1 MTHQSGKTIRADEAR
16 QKFRVEGD
24 GIVWAVL
31 DTGIHRDHVHFA
43 KHQNLILPAPLHHAD
58 FSAPEL
64 PKDLHEQE
72 ALVDFLGYGTFTAG
86 IICGESF
93 DGAAGQPHVG
103 IAPKCK
109 VVSIKIFDEN
119 GATSEYQ
126 VLAALE
132 WIRSTN
138 RDHAKPLIHGLM
150 MHAGLQQD
158 VRSYACGQTPICEAV
173 NELMRSGTVVVV
185 PAGNNGYRD
194 VGNLP
199 QAFFASIT
207 DPGNAELAITVG
219 STHGTLP
226 HEYGASYFSSR
237 GPTLDGRLKPDIL
250 APGEK
255 ITSCWI
261 EPAPSSSQ
269 GSAATAL
276 TEPPPTSYQRLDGTF
291 IAAAHVSGAVALL
304 LSARPQLIGRPLEVK
319 QLLMKTATNLKRVPW
334 AQGSGLVDAFALIA
348 EARTPVK
355 LTRAAAA
362 RRASAPARHP
372 DSPRTAGS
380 TEKVGF
386 AEAITPDTPR
396 APGMVAKDGKRFV
409 VGISYPGT
417 HRKLIS
423 DVVFKLRPAAK
434 LKREQILF
442 DLFHEAE
449 FARPD
454 LGKYLPRLYE
464 TQCELVVVFLGG
476 DYRRSKWCGLEWEVI
491 RDVIKRGGGDN
502 IMPMRLDLEE
512 IPGLQWTDGY
522 MDVSD
527 RDPEEVAAKIL
538 ERLELNRAAA
548 GR

>member
-16 QKFRVEGD
+16 RKFRVEGD
-24 GIVWAVL
+24 RIVWAVL

-43 KHQNLILPAPLHHAD
+43 KHQNLILPPPLHHAD

-64 PKDLHEQE
+64 PEDLHEQE
-72 ALVDFLGYGTFTAG
+72 ALVDLLGYGTFTAG

-93 DGAAGQPHVG
+93 DAAAGQPHVG

-119 GATSEYQ
+119 SATSEYH

-138 RDHAKPLIHGLM
+138 RRHAKPLIHGLI

-158 VRSYACGQTPICEAV
+158 VRNYACGQTPVCEAV
-173 NELMRSGTVVVV
+173 NEVVRSGTVVVV
-185 PAGNNGYRD
+185 PAGNNGYRAD
-194 VGNLP
+194 GNTP
-199 QAFFASIT
+199 QAIFFASIT

-219 STHGTLP
+219 STHRTLP
-226 HEYGASYFSSR
+226 REYGASYFSSR
-237 GPTLDGRLKPDIL
+237 GPTMDGRLKPDIL

-255 ITSCWI
+255 VTSCWI
-261 EPAPSSSQ
+261 EPAPSSSRR
-269 GSAATAL
+269 SATTPA
-276 TEPPPTSYQRLDGTF
+276 EPAPASYQCLDGTF

-304 LSARPQLIGRPLEVK
+304 LSARPQLIGGPLEVK
-319 QLLMKTATNLKRVPW
+319 QLLMKTATDLKRVPW
-334 AQGSGLVDAFALIA
+334 VQGSGLIDAFALIA
-348 EARTPVK
+348 EARKPVK
-355 LTRAAAA
+355 STRAAAA
-362 RRASAPARHP
+362 RRAPAPARHP
-372 DSPRTAGS
+372 DSQPTAGS
-380 TEKVGF
+380 TEKVGL
-386 AEAITPDTPR
+386 AEAVTPDAPR
-396 APGMVAKDGKRFV
+396 APGMVAEGGKRFV
-409 VGISYPGT
+409 FGISYPGT

-423 DVVFKLRPAAK
+423 DVVYKLRPTAK

-476 DYRRSKWCGLEWEVI
+476 DYRKSKWCGLEWEVI
-491 RDVIKRGGGDN
+491 REVIKRGGGDN
-502 IMPMRLDLEE
+502 IMPLRLDLED

-527 RDPEEVAAKIL
+527 RDPEEIAAKIL
-538 ERLELNRAAA
+538 ERLELNRAA